1 MAVFSEDMDN
11 STLTRATVTLMR
23 KGATTPVVAAVLYDA
38 DSRRVILDPKSNLL
52 RGASYRATIEG
63 GVDGAKD
70 LSGNA
75 LEVSKVWRFT
85 INP

>member
-1 MAVFSEDMDN
+1 
-11 STLTRATVTLMR
+11 
-23 KGATTPVVAAVLYDA
+23 
-38 DSRRVILDPKSNLL
+38 VILDPKSNLL
-52 RGASYRATIEG
+52 RGASYAATIKG